1 MSANYILNQI
11 NRLTTDIISSGLCD
25 AQNFPILKEY
35 HHGIKEVTINTK
47 TNSLCLKNI
56 TYNEMYVS
64 LLENNTYNL
73 KMIDGAL
80 ITFLYRFQNN
90 ELISHLLSF
99 FPSPNLEM
107 FQNEPELYLQDE
119 LYLEC
124 YDNKRIVNV
133 PLRFDFDIGDSFIP
147 IEHPKSHLTLGQY
160 KNCRIPVT
168 SALSPYQFLDF
179 IIRHFYHPAYA
190 KGICKLTKYNYNFG
204 NVLDKKEKEMIYI
217 HIP

>member
-11 NRLTTDIISSGLCD
+11 NILTTDVISSGLCD

-35 HHGIKEVTINTK
+35 HNGIKEVTINTK
-47 TNSLCLKNI
+47 INSLCLKNI
-56 TYNEMYVS
+56 TYNEMYNILVQ
-64 LLENNTYNL
+64 ERYYNL

-90 ELISHLLSF
+90 ELISHILSF

-147 IEHPKSHLTLGQY
+147 IKHPRSHLTIGQY

-179 IIRHFYHPAYA
+179 IIRHFYHVAYI
-190 KGICKLTKYNYNFG
+190 KELCKLTKFIYSF
-204 NVLDKKEKEMIYI
+204 DKTIDEKEEKII
-217 HIP
+217 HISIP